1 MRVPVVVKVGL
12 FSLLVM
18 GIYTYYA
25 NSIPQIQ
32 SEPPEEIS
40 LEEGKMTPEQLA
52 RIGEQIFEGKGT
64 CTICHRMGEVGA
76 RAPDLAGV
84 GARAAARKPGVS
96 ATVYLVESLLNPG
109 AYVVEGFPKIMPK
122 IDRPP
127 IGLNR
132 SEIWAVVAFLESL
145 GGTVEVKLQDVPET
159 AGAQAVG
166 EGAPVAELDLPGD
179 PKAGQ
184 AVFMG
189 KGGCIACHKA
199 GAIGASPLGPDLSQ
213 IARIQA
219 PDYIMAKILN
229 PAGMGTVAGY
239 PPNLM
244 PPTFGQVLT
253 AKEYVDLVSFLLTLK
268 GEDGASA
275 PTAST
280 P

>member
-1 MRVPVVVKVGL
+1 MRVPVVVKVGV

-40 LEEGKMTPEQLA
+40 LEEGKVTPEQLA
-52 RIGEQIFEGKGT
+52 RIGEQIFKAKGT
-64 CTICHRMGEVGA
+64 CTICHRIGQVGA

-84 GARAAARKPGVS
+84 GGQAAARKPGVS
-96 ATVYLVESLLNPG
+96 ATAYLVESLLDPG

-132 SEIWAVVAFLESL
+132 SELWAVVAFLESL

-199 GAIGASPLGPDLSQ
+199 GTIGASPLGPDLSQ

-219 PDYIMAKILN
+219 PDYIMAKILD

-244 PPTFGQVLT
+244 PPTFGQLLT

>member
-40 LEEGKMTPEQLA
+40 LEEGKVTPEQLA
-52 RIGEQIFEGKGT
+52 RIGEQIFERKGT
-64 CTICHRMGEVGA
+64 CTICHRIGQVGA

-84 GARAAARKPGVS
+84 GGRAAARRPGVS
-96 ATVYLVESLLNPG
+96 ATAYLVESLLDPG

-213 IARIQA
+213 IARIQG

>member
-1 MRVPVVVKVGL
+1 MRVPVVVKVGV

-40 LEEGKMTPEQLA
+40 LEEGRVTPEQLA

-64 CTICHRMGEVGA
+64 CTICHRVGQVGA
-76 RAPDLAGV
+76 RAPDLARV

-96 ATVYLVESLLNPG
+96 ATAYLVESLLNPG

-145 GGTVEVKLQDVPET
+145 GGTVDVKLQDIPET

-166 EGAPVAELDLPGD
+166 EGAPVAELKLPGD

-213 IARIQA
+213 IARIQT
-219 PDYIMAKILN
+219 PEYIMAKILN

-253 AKEYVDLVSFLLTLK
+253 AKEYVDVVSFLLSLK
-268 GEDGASA
+268 GEDGASGS
-275 PTAST
+275 TAKK

>member
-1 MRVPVVVKVGL
+1 MRVPVVVKVGA

-32 SEPPEEIS
+32 SKPPEEIS
-40 LEEGKMTPEQLA
+40 LEEGKVTPEQLA

-64 CTICHRMGEVGA
+64 CAICHRIGQVGA

-96 ATVYLVESLLNPG
+96 ATAYLVESLLDPG
-109 AYVVEGFPKIMPK
+109 AYVVEGFPNIMPV

-132 SEIWAVVAFLESL
+132 SELWAVVAFLESL
-145 GGTVEVKLQDVPET
+145 GGSVEVKLDDVPET
-159 AGAQAVG
+159 AGAVAEAGGV
-166 EGAPVAELDLPGD
+166 PVAELKLPGD

-189 KGGCIACHKA
+189 KGACIACHKA
-199 GAIGASPLGPDLSQ
+199 GAIGASPVGPDLSQ
-213 IARIQA
+213 IARIQT
-219 PDYIMAKILN
+219 PEYIMAKILD

-239 PPNLM
+239 PPNVM
-244 PPTFGQVLT
+244 PPTLGQSLS
-253 AKEYVDLVSFLLTLK
+253 AMEYVDLVSFLLTLK
-268 GEDGASA
+268 GEDGALA
-275 PTAST
+275 PTASK

>member
-1 MRVPVVVKVGL
+1 MRVPVVVKVGV

-40 LEEGKMTPEQLA
+40 LEEGKVTPEQLA

-64 CTICHRMGEVGA
+64 CTICHRVGQVGA

-96 ATVYLVESLLNPG
+96 AMAYLVESLLNPG

-145 GGTVEVKLQDVPET
+145 GGTVDVKLQDIPET

-166 EGAPVAELDLPGD
+166 EGAPVAELKLPGD

-213 IARIQA
+213 IARIQT
-219 PDYIMAKILN
+219 PEYIMAKILN
-229 PAGMGTVAGY
+229 PAGMGTVVGY

-253 AKEYVDLVSFLLTLK
+253 AKEYVDVVSFLLSLK
-268 GEDGASA
+268 GEDGASGS
-275 PTAST
+275 TAKK

>member
-40 LEEGKMTPEQLA
+40 LEEGKVTPEQLA

-64 CTICHRMGEVGA
+64 CTICHRIGQVGA

-84 GARAAARKPGVS
+84 GGRAGARRPGVG
-96 ATVYLVESLLNPG
+96 ATAYLVESLLDPG
-109 AYVVEGFPKIMPK
+109 EYLVEGFPNIMPV

-132 SEIWAVVAFLESL
+132 SELWAVVAFLESL
-145 GGTVEVKLQDVPET
+145 GGSVEVKLDDVPET
-159 AGAQAVG
+159 AGAVAEAGGV
-166 EGAPVAELDLPGD
+166 PVAELKLPGD

-189 KGGCIACHKA
+189 KGACIACHKA
-199 GAIGASPLGPDLSQ
+199 GAIGASPVGPDLSQ
-213 IARIQA
+213 IARIQT
-219 PDYIMAKILN
+219 PEYIMAKILD

-239 PPNLM
+239 PPNVM
-244 PPTFGQVLT
+244 PPTLGQSLS
-253 AKEYVDLVSFLLTLK
+253 AREYVDLVSFLLTLK
-268 GEDGASA
+268 GESKASA
-275 PTAST
+275 STASK

>member
-32 SEPPEEIS
+32 SKPPEEIS
-40 LEEGKMTPEQLA
+40 LEEAKVTPEQLA

-64 CTICHRMGEVGA
+64 CTICHRIGQVGA

-96 ATVYLVESLLNPG
+96 ATAYLVESLLHPG

-145 GGTVEVKLQDVPET
+145 GGTVDVKLEDVPET
-159 AGAQAVG
+159 AGAAT
-166 EGAPVAELDLPGD
+166 GAGAAVAELQLPGD

-189 KGGCIACHKA
+189 RGACVACHKA
-199 GAIGASPLGPDLSQ
+199 GAIGASPVGPDLSQ
-213 IARIQA
+213 IARIQT
-219 PDYIMAKILN
+219 PEYIMAKILD

-239 PPNLM
+239 PPNVM
-244 PPTFGQVLT
+244 PPTLGQSLT
-253 AKEYVDLVSFLLTLK
+253 AREYVDLVSFLLTLR
-268 GEDGASA
+268 GESKASA
-275 PTAST
+275 PTASK

>member
-1 MRVPVVVKVGL
+1 
-12 FSLLVM
+12 LLVM

-40 LEEGKMTPEQLA
+40 LEEGKVTPEQLA

-64 CTICHRMGEVGA
+64 CTICHRVGQVGA

-96 ATVYLVESLLNPG
+96 ATAYLVESLLNPG

-145 GGTVEVKLQDVPET
+145 GGTVDVKLQDIPET

-166 EGAPVAELDLPGD
+166 EGAPVAELKLPGD

-213 IARIQA
+213 IARIQT
-219 PDYIMAKILN
+219 PEYIMAKILN

-253 AKEYVDLVSFLLTLK
+253 AKEYVDVVSFLLSLK
-268 GEDGASA
+268 GEDGASGS
-275 PTAST
+275 TAKK